1 MVTLLAAPSETDVFV
16 IGGGPAGLA
25 AAIAARR
32 RGFEV
37 TVADRR
43 RPSFD
48 KACGEGLMPDAV
60 SALRQLGVELS
71 HEHGTPF
78 RGIRFLDSE
87 RIAEASFVSRDKWG
101 LGIRRTQLHR
111 ILVEHA
117 SDAGVALRWESE
129 IDGLDPIGVKLN
141 GSLVRCRWIIGADGF
156 HSRVR
161 RWAGL
166 SPVWR
171 GVRRIGVRQH
181 FRVRPWSEFVE
192 VYWNSHCQAYVT
204 PVSPDD
210 VCVAIIGR
218 AHELRLSDLPTL
230 FPALANRLGHAN
242 PTDSW
247 RGAIS
252 MCVKL
257 PTVTEGR
264 IALVGDASGSIDA
277 VTGQGLAMA
286 FQQANSLATA
296 IAVGDLRQ
304 YEAVHR
310 QLGLMPRLM
319 AHLLLLMD
327 GHDGLRRR
335 VLRALAAYP
344 GAFSRLLA
352 VHVGESHPSGLSLE
366 VLVYVLRLF
375 ETHPLVPRRA

>member
-1 MVTLLAAPSETDVFV
+1 
-16 IGGGPAGLA
+16 
-25 AAIAARR
+25 
-32 RGFEV
+32 
-37 TVADRR
+37 
-43 RPSFD
+43 
-48 KACGEGLMPDAV
+48 
-60 SALRQLGVELS
+60 
-71 HEHGTPF
+71 
-78 RGIRFLDSE
+78 
-87 RIAEASFVSRDKWG
+87 
-101 LGIRRTQLHR
+101 
-111 ILVEHA
+111 
-117 SDAGVALRWESE
+117 
-129 IDGLDPIGVKLN
+129 
-141 GSLVRCRWIIGADGF
+141 
-156 HSRVR
+156 
-161 RWAGL
+161 
-166 SPVWR
+166 
-171 GVRRIGVRQH
+171 
-181 FRVRPWSEFVE
+181 
-192 VYWNSHCQAYVT
+192 
-204 PVSPDD
+204 
-210 VCVAIIGR
+210 
-218 AHELRLSDLPTL
+218 
-230 FPALANRLGHAN
+230 
-242 PTDSW
+242 
-247 RGAIS
+247 